1 MNFNNLT
8 VQTTQSACTDSGVT
22 LESAFNQ
29 GIDTFVE
36 YVTGLT
42 EDDRAHLKAVVY
54 EYAI

>member
-1 MNFNNLT
+1 MDFDNLAA
-8 VQTTQSACTDSGVT
+8 QTTHSACTDAGIT

-36 YVTGLT
+36 YVGGLD
-42 EDDRAHLKAVVY
+42 EDDRAHLEAVVY

>member
-1 MNFNNLT
+1 MDFDNLT
-8 VQTTQSACTDSGVT
+8 AQTTHAACTDAGIS

>member
-1 MNFNNLT
+1 MDFDNLT
-8 VQTTQSACTDSGVT
+8 AQTTHSACTDAGIT

-36 YVTGLT
+36 YVAGLD

>member
-1 MNFNNLT
+1 MDFDNLT
-8 VQTTQSACTDSGVT
+8 AQTTHSACTDAGMT
-22 LESAFNQ
+22 LEGAFNQ

-36 YVTGLT
+36 YVNGLN

>member
-1 MNFNNLT
+1 MDFDNLT
-8 VQTTQSACTDSGVT
+8 TQTTPSVCTDAGMT
-22 LESAFNQ
+22 LEGAFNQ

-36 YVTGLT
+36 YVTGLN

>member
-1 MNFNNLT
+1 MDFDNLAA
-8 VQTTQSACTDSGVT
+8 QTTHSACTDAGIT

-36 YVTGLT
+36 YVTGLN

>member
-1 MNFNNLT
+1 MDFDNLAA
-8 VQTTQSACTDSGVT
+8 QTTHSACTDAGIT

-36 YVTGLT
+36 YVAGLD
-42 EDDRAHLKAVVY
+42 EDDRAHLEAVVY